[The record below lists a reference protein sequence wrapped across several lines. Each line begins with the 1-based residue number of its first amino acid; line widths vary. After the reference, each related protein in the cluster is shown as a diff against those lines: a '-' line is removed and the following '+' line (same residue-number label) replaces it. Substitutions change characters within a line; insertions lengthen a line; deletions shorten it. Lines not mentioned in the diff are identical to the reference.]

1 MFRFVQKHAEDF
13 LYLFK
18 LKETSQEVQVYGLW
32 VPFLRLEH
40 IDISPSTDV
49 VIIVKISISL
59 GYMLW

>member
-1 MFRFVQKHAEDF
+1 MFKFVQKHAEDF

-18 LKETSQEVQVYGLW
+18 LKETSQEVKVYGLC
-32 VPFLRLEH
+32 VPFFT
-40 IDISPSTDV
+40 DSPSMDV